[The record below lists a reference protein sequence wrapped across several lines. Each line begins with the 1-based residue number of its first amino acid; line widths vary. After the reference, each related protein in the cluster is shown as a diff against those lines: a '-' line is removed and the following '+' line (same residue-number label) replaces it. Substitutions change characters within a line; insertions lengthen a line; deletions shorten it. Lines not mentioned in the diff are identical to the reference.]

1 MRETTCRG
9 QPGAD
14 PTCLPCSITAQ
25 QLERLI
31 EKNYYL
37 NRSAKEGYRA
47 YLQAYASHSL
57 KHVFNV
63 NELDLQ
69 KVAKSF
75 GFTVPPSVNLSTI
88 RPARRATRWGG
99 VVANGASPRATIV
112 VVPPAPDIAS
122 SGKGEKIQRRGGG
135 GGFGAGYKQKPEAAN
150 AAKNI
155 IYKRPNLAK
164 PGADGRQWSR

>member
-1 MRETTCRG
+1 MREARFTERLGT
-9 QPGAD
+9 D
-14 PTCLPCSITAQ
+14 PILLSCSITSQ

-75 GFTVPPSVNLSTI
+75 GFTVPPSVNLSMSCS
-88 RPARRATRWGG
+88 
-99 VVANGASPRATIV
+99 VVANACR
-112 VVPPAPDIAS
+112 
-122 SGKGEKIQRRGGG
+122 KGRR
-135 GGFGAGYKQKPEAAN
+135 
-150 AAKNI
+150 
-155 IYKRPNLAK
+155 
-164 PGADGRQWSR
+164 

>member
-1 MRETTCRG
+1 VREAKSTEHLG
-9 QPGAD
+9 ID
-14 PTCLPCSITAQ
+14 PILFACSIASQ

-75 GFTVPPSVNLSTI
+75 GFTVPPSVNLSMSCSAEAI
-88 RPARRATRWGG
+88 VCRKGRR
-99 VVANGASPRATIV
+99 
-112 VVPPAPDIAS
+112 
-122 SGKGEKIQRRGGG
+122 
-135 GGFGAGYKQKPEAAN
+135 
-150 AAKNI
+150 
-155 IYKRPNLAK
+155 
-164 PGADGRQWSR
+164 